1 MTLKVKLACE
11 TGKPSNTGLYW
22 QSEDDTVASISEKG
36 KLKAL
41 RNGTTLIHVKSPDG
55 KIERRVFL
63 TVYTPVKKIRADKS
77 KLTIG
82 TAEMS
87 RIGRIYIEKTDP
99 IDVSDPSIRWSV
111 AKDDTVRLLAVDI
124 SGSCEIGDFDDPEK
138 DYTKAVT
145 GEGQFLAVRA
155 ENPGV
160 VKLNGIT
167 MDGSNRKVSCTV
179 TVRGSVAG
187 LSLTEKAGRVTAS
200 SAVAGFDA
208 AYEGSVRAGT
218 RFTVTPVVSIMD
230 MKTNTAITPDGNRT
244 LYKKY
249 KLYTDLR
256 CSYYST
262 NTDVAT
268 VSNKGRIT
276 VKKGTAGSSAN
287 IIVTSAD
294 GKYRAILKVNSL

>member
-1 MTLKVKLACE
+1 
-11 TGKPSNTGLYW
+11 
-22 QSEDDTVASISEKG
+22 
-36 KLKAL
+36 
-41 RNGTTLIHVKSPDG
+41 
-55 KIERRVFL
+55 
-63 TVYTPVKKIRADKS
+63 
-77 KLTIG
+77 
-82 TAEMS
+82 
-87 RIGRIYIEKTDP
+87 
-99 IDVSDPSIRWSV
+99 
-111 AKDDTVRLLAVDI
+111 
-124 SGSCEIGDFDDPEK
+124 
-138 DYTKAVT
+138 
-145 GEGQFLAVRA
+145 
-155 ENPGV
+155 
-160 VKLNGIT
+160 

-200 SAVAGFDA
+200 SAVSGYDA